1 MLVGLVSGFP
11 ERPASASV
19 SKPGLPDASPAGS
32 TRSPETSTAG
42 GDPASAGQDGSV
54 TATRA
59 LALPDRLQQVDYALF
74 VEGMTLRNALLE
86 WIYNL
91 TVGDTSEVVDLD
103 EFLTGHG
110 LDFGQGVDLVSAC
123 EEDYLIE
130 RVDSGLGKISVTITL
145 TGIDYVLERRKRRTT
160 PPLLRAAARNNL
172 LRWLYEQDA
181 PGVRWPRVPDFL
193 RTDLSLID
201 GRPLTEEEVGRAAE
215 YLVDCQLINGDQ
227 GYAEGRGP
235 LTAEIRPEGQECIEQ
250 GGDVMGYLEDR
261 SSGGPADREHQ
272 RHPRYCGRSQQH
284 ELHAERRTQRG
295 LGCARRIR
303 SDDAPRAARPGDE
316 RRPQGGCSRR
326 LV

>member
-1 MLVGLVSGFP
+1 
-11 ERPASASV
+11 
-19 SKPGLPDASPAGS
+19 
-32 TRSPETSTAG
+32 
-42 GDPASAGQDGSV
+42 
-54 TATRA
+54 
-59 LALPDRLQQVDYALF
+59 
-74 VEGMTLRNALLE
+74 MTLRNALLE

-145 TGIDYVLERRKRRTT
+145 TGIDYVPERRKRRTT

-201 GRPLTEEEVGRAAE
+201 GRPLTGEEVGRAAE